1 MMHAPLSSA
10 PSHEVPTSPPRSGGR
25 LKRWIIGVVV
35 LLAIFAGLVA
45 IKGAQI
51 VAMINAGE
59 TFVPPPESVT
69 SAQAESFG
77 WQATQGAVGT
87 VLAVRGVTLSAEL
100 PGVISDI
107 RFESGASVKKGQ
119 VLVQLDT
126 SSEAAQLTGAEAD
139 AALARLTRDRVEK
152 LLTQGANTQSE
163 LDAVRARAVQAEAA
177 VAHLKTL
184 IAKKVIRAPFEGRVG
199 IRQVE
204 LGQLVSPGN
213 PIASLQS
220 ITPAFVEFQL
230 PQQALAQ
237 VKQGQKVRIRV
248 DVFPGST
255 WEGELTTINPEVELS
270 SRNVR
275 MRATVANA
283 DGRLLPGM
291 FANVEV
297 LAEKTTPVVAIPATA
312 VLFAPYGD
320 SVFTLAEGKDAAG
333 KKALLARQQ
342 FVRLGERRGDFVE
355 VTSGL
360 KAGQTVVS
368 SGVFKLKNGA
378 AVVLNNALAP
388 PVEAAP
394 QPVNP

>member
-1 MMHAPLSSA
+1 MHAPLSA
-10 PSHEVPTSPPRSGGR
+10 PSPEVSLSPPRRGSR
-25 LKRWIIGVVV
+25 LKRWIIGVLALV
-35 LLAIFAGLVA
+35 AIFAGLAAV
-45 IKGAQI
+45 KGAQI

-59 TFVPPPESVT
+59 TFVQPPESVT
-69 SAQAESFG
+69 SAQVESFG

-100 PGVISDI
+100 PGVVSDI
-107 RFESGASVKKGQ
+107 RFENGASVKKGQ
-119 VLVQLDT
+119 VLVQLDA

-139 AALARLTRDRVEK
+139 AQLARLTRDRVEK
-152 LLTQGANTQSE
+152 LLAQGANTQSE
-163 LDAVRARAVQAEAA
+163 LDAVRARAVQAEAV

-184 IAKKVIRAPFEGRVG
+184 LAKKVIRAPFEGRVG

-220 ITPAFVEFQL
+220 ITPALVEFLL

-248 DVFPGST
+248 DVFPGQT

-275 MRATVANA
+275 MRATVPNA

-297 LAEKTTPVVAIPATA
+297 LAESSHPVVAIPATA

-360 KAGQTVVS
+360 TAGQTVVS

>member
-1 MMHAPLSSA
+1 MVGVLLLF
-10 PSHEVPTSPPRSGGR
+10 VV
-25 LKRWIIGVVV
+25 IGV
-35 LLAIFAGLVA
+35 LVA
-45 IKGAQI
+45 VKGAQI
-51 VAMINAGE
+51 VAMIQAGE
-59 TFVPPPESVT
+59 TFVQPPESVT
-69 SAQAESFG
+69 SAKAESFG

-87 VLAVRGVTLSAEL
+87 VIALRGVTLSAEL
-100 PGVISDI
+100 PGVVSDI
-107 RFESGASVKKGQ
+107 RFENGASVKKGQ

-139 AALARLTRDRVEK
+139 AELARLTRDRVEK
-152 LLTQGANTQSE
+152 LHTQGANTQSE
-163 LDAVRARAVQAEAA
+163 LDAVRTRAVQAEAT
-177 VAHLKTL
+177 VAHLRTL
-184 IAKKVIRAPFEGRVG
+184 IAKKVIRAPFEGRIG

-220 ITPAFVEFQL
+220 ITPALVEFQL

-248 DVFPGST
+248 DVFPGNA

-275 MRATVANA
+275 MRATVPNA

-291 FANVEV
+291 FANIEV
-297 LAEKTTPVVAIPATA
+297 LAEASHPVVAIPATA

-320 SVFTLAEGKDAAG
+320 SVFTLSEGKDAAG
-333 KKALLARQQ
+333 KPALLARQQ

-360 KAGQTVVS
+360 TAGQTVVS

>member
-1 MMHAPLSSA
+1 MHAPLPA
-10 PSHEVPTSPPRSGGR
+10 PSHEVTDSPSRPVGR
-25 LKRWIIGVVV
+25 LKRWVIGV
-35 LLAIFAGLVA
+35 LLLLGIFALLVGV
-45 IKGAQI
+45 KGAQI
-51 VAMINAGE
+51 VAMIQAGE

-69 SAQAESFG
+69 SAKAESFG

-87 VLAVRGVTLSAEL
+87 VLALRGVTLSAEL
-100 PGVISDI
+100 PGVVSDI
-107 RFESGASVKKGQ
+107 RFENGASVKKGQ
-119 VLVQLDT
+119 VLVQLDA
-126 SSEAAQLTGAEAD
+126 SSERAQLTGAEAD
-139 AALARLTRDRVEK
+139 AQLARLTRDRVEK
-152 LLTQGANTQSE
+152 LHSQGANTQSE
-163 LDAVRARAVQAEAA
+163 LDAVRTRAVQAEAT
-177 VAHLKTL
+177 VAHLQTL
-184 IAKKVIRAPFEGRVG
+184 IAKKTIRAPFEGRIG

-220 ITPAFVEFQL
+220 ITPAIVEFLL
-230 PQQALAQ
+230 PQQALAR
-237 VKQGQKVRIRV
+237 VKQGQKVRLGV
-248 DVFPGST
+248 DVFPGNS

-270 SRNVR
+270 SRSVR
-275 MRATVANA
+275 MRATVPNA

-291 FANVEV
+291 FATVEV
-297 LAEKTTPVVAIPATA
+297 LAEASHPVVAIPATA

-320 SVFTLAEGKDAAG
+320 SVFTLSEGKDAAG
-333 KKALLARQQ
+333 KAALLARQQ

-360 KAGQTVVS
+360 TAGQTVVS

>member
-1 MMHAPLSSA
+1 MHAPAPEVPLSS
-10 PSHEVPTSPPRSGGR
+10 PRPASR
-25 LKRWIIGVVV
+25 VKRWVIGV
-35 LLAIFAGLVA
+35 LLLVAVFAGLVA
-45 IKGAQI
+45 VKAGQI
-51 VAMINAGE
+51 VAMIKAGE

-77 WQATQGAVGT
+77 WQGTRSAVGT
-87 VLAVRGVTLSAEL
+87 VIALRGVTLSAEL
-100 PGVISDI
+100 PGVVNDI
-107 RFESGASVKKGQ
+107 RFDSGASVKKGQ

-126 SSEAAQLTGAEAD
+126 SSELAQLAGAEAD
-139 AALARLTRDRVEK
+139 AELSRLNRDRAEK
-152 LLTQGANTQSE
+152 LNAQGANTQSD
-163 LDAVRARAVQAEAA
+163 LDAVRARATQAAA
-177 VAHLKTL
+177 TVAHLKSL
-184 IAKKVIRAPFEGRVG
+184 IAKKTIRAPFEGRVG

-213 PIASLQS
+213 PIVSLQS
-220 ITPAFVEFQL
+220 TSPALVEFQL

-237 VKQGQKVRIRV
+237 VKQGQKVRLRV
-248 DVFPGST
+248 DVFPGES
-255 WEGELTTINPEVELS
+255 WEGDLTTINPEVEMS

-275 MRATVANA
+275 MRATVPNA

-291 FANVEV
+291 FASVEV
-297 LAEKTTPVVAIPATA
+297 LSDASEPVVAIPATA

-333 KKALLARQQ
+333 KTALLARQQ
-342 FVRLGERRGDFVE
+342 FVRLGERRGDYVA

-360 KAGQTVVS
+360 KPGQTVVS

-378 AVVLNNALAP
+378 AVVVNNALAP